1 MLVSVSRRVLSSFI
15 VPCRFIF
22 FNYYLIFCAHLH
34 FLSLAPKSCLL
45 CFLPHRGRESHLAS
59 RFVKLLSK
67 CRFFPIPPYFSQ
79 SASLQGFV
87 NLLNVGKLV
96 YEICFFLQTEPSIY
110 CFWKAFV
117 YNDRQE
123 NLHCIVLCC
132 LPLMRCPYHKW
143 RCISYTELCKDQTKV
158 EVRKYGKVGS
168 YQVWHHR
175 HD

>member
-1 MLVSVSRRVLSSFI
+1 MKFVS
-15 VPCRFIF
+15 
-22 FNYYLIFCAHLH
+22 
-34 FLSLAPKSCLL
+34 
-45 CFLPHRGRESHLAS
+45 
-59 RFVKLLSK
+59 
-67 CRFFPIPPYFSQ
+67 
-79 SASLQGFV
+79 
-87 NLLNVGKLV
+87 
-96 YEICFFLQTEPSIY
+96 FLQTEPSIY